1 MGLRTHPCT
10 HWNMPVR
17 ATGVCVRVRECALAD
32 GPAAAPCAASTLVSA
47 TPEFL
52 TVFRAPPPPPRHP
65 APAHASAV
73 LPQPGQEAG
82 EGVGTCEARQHVFSD
97 LGEAGPEAAGPWR
110 VCSHHGVLSGVG
122 VGGCVCVCGL
132 RGTHHP
138 TSPCWGKGPSAGG
151 FLLVWN
157 QNRVQTVT
165 NVNTPAP
172 PPQPPPAP
180 PRTEYRGCWRKLPV
194 GPGPARMEG
203 RHAPA
208 AGRWAWPVLLVLLVL
223 LKAVTH
229 SLPLPLPLPL
239 PVPCAEP
246 PDVP

>member
-1 MGLRTHPCT
+1 M
-10 HWNMPVR
+10 NVR
-17 ATGVCVRVRECALAD
+17 WLTALPRPRVR
-32 GPAAAPCAASTLVSA
+32 PAPWCRRHQSSSLFSA
-47 TPEFL
+47 
-52 TVFRAPPPPPRHP
+52 RPPPPRHP

-97 LGEAGPEAAGPWR
+97 LGEAGPEAAGPW
-110 VCSHHGVLSGVG
+110 HHGAGVLPPLRVVGVG
-122 VGGCVCVCGL
+122 VGVCVCV
-132 RGTHHP
+132 
-138 TSPCWGKGPSAGG
+138 WVAGHSSSHFALSG
-151 FLLVWN
+151 QRTQRERVGDVGQRTQRRWL
-157 QNRVQTVT
+157 VQTVT
-165 NVNTPAP
+165 NVNTPA

-208 AGRWAWPVLLVLLVL
+208 AGWWAWPVLLLLLVL

-239 PVPCAEP
+239 PASCAEP